1 MDDVVAAK
9 RTTRPSRWL
18 WFGAAIVYAAF
29 CWWYTN
35 TGGVLSASEIERF
48 AEAMRANGSPPE
60 RIANLRRFM
69 EEDDGKQFL
78 MVNVLDFAA
87 DPAPVPGIG
96 ADEPA
101 TAVMA
106 RYMAHMYPQL
116 LKRACHPTFGGSA
129 VFQAMD
135 MQGVDGLPDAERW
148 TAAGIVRYRS
158 RRDLLEIA
166 LAPVF
171 SEKHLFKVAALEKTI
186 AYPVTPTLYL
196 SDLRVL
202 LFLVLVAVVAVVD
215 RFVVARGRR

>member
-9 RTTRPSRWL
+9 RTGPSRWL
-18 WFGAAIVYAAF
+18 WLGAAIVYAAF

-35 TGGVLSASEIERF
+35 TGGVLSVNEIERF
-48 AEAMRANGSPPE
+48 TEAMRANGSPPE

-78 MVNVLDFAA
+78 MVNVLDFAV

-135 MQGVDGLPDAERW
+135 MQGVDGLQDAERW
-148 TAAGIVRYRS
+148 TDAGIVRYRS

-171 SEKHLFKVAALEKTI
+171 SEKHQFKVAALAKTI

-202 LFLVLVAVVAVVD
+202 LFLVLVSVVAMMD
-215 RFVVARGRR
+215 RFAVGRGRR